1 MTLLL
6 TLVPVWLAY
15 LLGTMSPG
23 PSNMAIMG
31 VAMRQGRRPALAL
44 AAGVISGSLF
54 WAIMAA
60 TGLSAL
66 LLAWSQALVAV
77 KVVGG
82 VYLLWLAV
90 KAARSAFRKGTENA
104 PQNRMTIPAS
114 KAVLYRR
121 GLLLHLSNPKAVL
134 VWLAILSLG
143 AHPHAPDYVMPLM
156 VAGCAL
162 LGVLVFGS
170 YALVFSTVT
179 MNRVYIKA
187 RRGIEGLFA
196 LFFGAA
202 GIKLLLSRQ

>member
-1 MTLLL
+1 
-6 TLVPVWLAY
+6 
-15 LLGTMSPG
+15 
-23 PSNMAIMG
+23 
-31 VAMRQGRRPALAL
+31 
-44 AAGVISGSLF
+44 
-54 WAIMAA
+54 
-60 TGLSAL
+60 
-66 LLAWSQALVAV
+66 
-77 KVVGG
+77 
-82 VYLLWLAV
+82 
-90 KAARSAFRKGTENA
+90 
-104 PQNRMTIPAS
+104 MTIPTS